1 MDKLLAQYLVTS
13 LEMLENHTVSQIRAL
28 KGLVLSAQAS
38 PKEKQ
43 VVVQG
48 EKVDTE
54 TVEKRLEDWM
64 SDLAGVK
71 VGEFDDS
78 DIRESEETDR

>member
-28 KGLVLSAQAS
+28 KGLVISAQSA
-38 PKEKQ
+38 PKEER
-43 VVVQG
+43 VMVQG
-48 EKVDTE
+48 ESVDTE

-71 VGEFDDS
+71 VGELNERDV
-78 DIRESEETDR
+78 